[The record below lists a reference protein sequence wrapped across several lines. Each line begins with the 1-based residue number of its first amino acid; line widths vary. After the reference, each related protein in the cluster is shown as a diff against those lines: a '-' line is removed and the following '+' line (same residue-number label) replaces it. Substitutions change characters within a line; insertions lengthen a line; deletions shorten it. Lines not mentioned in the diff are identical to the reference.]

1 MRHPVAPTNLQQI
14 VIIIMDIIIIIIII
28 SITSI
33 TIISV
38 VVVISIKNQ
47 TFLAIIPIGF
57 SAGRVATLANSNWDN
72 NSMLGK
78 VIVQKGDILKHT
90 AEKRSSDH
98 LGKIEIWTI
107 LAFVQNW

>member
-1 MRHPVAPTNLQQI
+1 M
-14 VIIIMDIIIIIIII
+14 IIMIIMIDQ
-28 SITSI
+28 SVVVVTSAVV
-33 TIISV
+33 IISV
-38 VVVISIKNQ
+38 VVVISVVILISVVVIFRMKNQ